1 MGGLREGATVGNL
14 GNAYAHLGEVEKAI
28 GYHEQQLVISRET
41 GDRQSEGNA
50 LGSLGGAYARLDEI
64 EKAIGYYER
73 ALVISREIGD
83 PRIVQAVTDAL
94 ENLSKPG

>member
-28 GYHEQQLVISRET
+28 GYY
-41 GDRQSEGNA
+41 G
-50 LGSLGGAYARLDEI
+50 
-64 EKAIGYYER
+64 R